1 MSLPVKLSDHL
12 VLDARL
18 ISGAANRSIAGQI
31 EFWAGLGRA
40 IEVLLRSPELSALQR
55 VGQRTPLGTALAR
68 PGTSVGDRQLA
79 QVLRSRPFP
88 HYEPAPGAQGLLLRI
103 EENGART
110 VGRFVRRTFVP
121 VNAPRKKAGTPRDT
135 RRTR

>member
-55 VGQRTPLGTALAR
+55 VGQRTPLGTALSR
-68 PGTSVGDRQLA
+68 PGTAVGDRQLA
-79 QVLRSRPFP
+79 AVLQSRPFP
-88 HYEPAPGAQGLLLRI
+88 HYEAAPGAQGLLLRI
-103 EENGART
+103 EENGVRT

-121 VNAPRKKAGTPRDT
+121 MKAPRKKAGTPRDT